1 MQTHP
6 CPKCNRLLCQ
16 AGSVRL
22 GDAEFPVFTCDECLV
37 RSTLF
42 GVPMEL
48 DLTFA
53 VDGDGNVFDPA
64 SEDSEAG
71 GK

>member
-1 MQTHP
+1 M
-6 CPKCNRLLCQ
+6 
-16 AGSVRL
+16 RL